1 MCEILIKNV
10 SKSFSDVIPPT
21 NVIDNINLKI
31 KKGEFIAFFGPNG
44 CGKTTLFKL
53 ISGLEEPSKGKILID
68 NKSPNEI
75 KKSFVF
81 QDYRNS
87 IFPWLTVRK
96 NVEFGLA
103 LKNIKKENI
112 RKISEHY
119 LKKVNLWSFRD
130 KYPYQLSGGM
140 AQLVSIARAWAT
152 EPELLLLDEPFSSLD
167 YQIALQMREE
177 LSKIWEEKKKTTIFI
192 SHELDEAI
200 FLADRIVVLSPR
212 PAKIEGIVEVNLPRP
227 RKIEVMLT
235 PEFSKIRNKVLK
247 IFRGGLR

>member
-31 KKGEFIAFFGPNG
+31 KKGEFITFFGPNG

-103 LKNIKKENI
+103 LKNIKKEN
-112 RKISEHY
+112 
-119 LKKVNLWSFRD
+119 
-130 KYPYQLSGGM
+130 
-140 AQLVSIARAWAT
+140 
-152 EPELLLLDEPFSSLD
+152 
-167 YQIALQMREE
+167 
-177 LSKIWEEKKKTTIFI
+177 
-192 SHELDEAI
+192 
-200 FLADRIVVLSPR
+200 
-212 PAKIEGIVEVNLPRP
+212 
-227 RKIEVMLT
+227 
-235 PEFSKIRNKVLK
+235 
-247 IFRGGLR
+247 